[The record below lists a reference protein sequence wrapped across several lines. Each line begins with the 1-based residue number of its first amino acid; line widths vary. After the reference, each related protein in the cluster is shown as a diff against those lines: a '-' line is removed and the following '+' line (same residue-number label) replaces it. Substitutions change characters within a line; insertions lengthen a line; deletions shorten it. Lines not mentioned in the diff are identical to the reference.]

1 MPGPIAPDGSV
12 EGVGTEESGGALQEP
27 GSGTHSQKPG
37 ESKGTRVVTAG
48 TSVQALAA
56 QIQSEKA
63 GTSVKIYTSS
73 GNEASGSAATGYLAQ
88 AYDSKGDAVLKQT
101 VIVRGDNTGDGKV
114 NVLDILNA
122 QRHILGL
129 GSLKGEFAA
138 ASDVNGNGKID
149 ITDILAMQRD
159 VLGIEKLK

>member
-1 MPGPIAPDGSV
+1 MTAA
-12 EGVGTEESGGALQEP
+12 GV
-27 GSGTHSQKPG
+27 
-37 ESKGTRVVTAG
+37 
-48 TSVQALAA
+48 SVQALAA
-56 QIQSEKA
+56 QMQSEGA
-63 GTSVKIYTSS
+63 GSIVKIYTSA
-73 GNEASGSAATGYLAQ
+73 GKEASGNAATGYLIQ
-88 AYDSKGDAVLKQT
+88 AYDSNGDAVLKQT
-101 VIVRGDNTGDGKV
+101 IIVRGDNTGDGKV

-129 GSLKGEFAA
+129 GSLNGEFKT